1 MTRAAGCQ
9 TLGIVRGLTSVG
21 VLAGVAACGHAPPP
35 AASPA
40 PVPAPSVP
48 APAVAPPQGPDA
60 TSPDAPDFPRATA
73 PSPIAPLSAD
83 RTAQAGPPL
92 VGAGTCFA
100 ISRDG
105 LVVTA
110 AGVVD
115 GADVVGVQFGDE
127 PPRPATIA
135 RRSGDVDLAILAT
148 DRVAA
153 AFLPIE
159 LAPRLA
165 VGDRIFTIGFPQPAA
180 AGSEPAF
187 VDGAVSA
194 LTSGGEDRLL
204 QLSLATQGGN
214 AGGAVV
220 REDGTLVGIVV
231 RRSGDG
237 VYLQRTGAVTAEATV
252 ATRAAYLVP
261 LVDASRLARPPR
273 LDRAAAIKRLQAATC
288 KVLIAR
294 ARP

>member
-1 MTRAAGCQ
+1 M
-9 TLGIVRGLTSVG
+9 
-21 VLAGVAACGHAPPP
+21 AACGRAAAPP
-35 AASPA
+35 ASPA
-40 PVPAPSVP
+40 PPGDPPASL
-48 APAVAPPQGPDA
+48 APPAAAGPDGPDA
-60 TSPDAPDFPRATA
+60 TRPDAPDSPRATA
-73 PSPIAPLSAD
+73 PPPIAPLSAD

-115 GADVVGVQFGDE
+115 GADVIGVQFGDE
-127 PPRPATIA
+127 PPRPATVT
-135 RRSGDVDLAILAT
+135 RRSGDVDLAVLAT
-148 DRVAA
+148 DRVAT

-165 VGDRIFTIGFPQPAA
+165 VGDRIFTIGFQRPAA
-180 AGSEPAF
+180 AGAEPAF

-220 REDGTLVGIVV
+220 REDGALVGIVV
-231 RRSGDG
+231 RRTGDG
-237 VYLQRTGAVTAEATV
+237 VYLQRTGAVSADATV

-261 LVDASRLARPPR
+261 LVDPSRLAKPAR

-288 KVLIAR
+288 KVLTAR
-294 ARP
+294 SRP

>member
-1 MTRAAGCQ
+1 M
-9 TLGIVRGLTSVG
+9 
-21 VLAGVAACGHAPPP
+21 AACGHAPPP
-35 AASPA
+35 PATAAAPA
-40 PVPAPSVP
+40 LAPSI
-48 APAVAPPQGPDA
+48 APSAAPRTDAPDV
-60 TSPDAPDFPRATA
+60 TSPDAPDSPRASA

-105 LVVTA
+105 LVVTT
-110 AGVVD
+110 AGVVE
-115 GADVVGVQFGDE
+115 GADVIGVQFGDE

-180 AGSEPAF
+180 PGAEPAF
-187 VDGAVSA
+187 QDGAVSA

-220 REDGTLVGIVV
+220 REDGALVGIVV
-231 RRSGDG
+231 RRTGDG
-237 VYLQRTGAVTAEATV
+237 VYLQRTGAVSADASV

-261 LVDASRLARPPR
+261 LIDPSRLAKPPR

-288 KVLIAR
+288 KVLTAK